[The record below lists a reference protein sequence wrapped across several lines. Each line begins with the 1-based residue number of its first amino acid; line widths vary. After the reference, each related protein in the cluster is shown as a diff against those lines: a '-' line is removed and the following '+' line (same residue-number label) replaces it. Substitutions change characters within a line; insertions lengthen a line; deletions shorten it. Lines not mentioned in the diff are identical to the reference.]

1 MDLTRTDFTHGREHD
16 ALDRARLVHTTATTH
31 AAELADYGLTPALLT
46 TLDGHIT
53 AFADALSDPRHA
65 IAERMVH
72 TTAIEALIPEIDAIL
87 DGRLDRLVEQLK
99 GTPFYTEYHPAR
111 TIVDD

>member
-1 MDLTRTDFTHGREHD
+1 MKRTRPPDIGPEPL
-16 ALDRARLVHTTATTH
+16 AGIP
-31 AAELADYGLTPALLT
+31 AAQAA
-46 TLDGHIT
+46 IT

-99 GTPFYTEYHPAR
+99 GTPFYTEYHAAR
-111 TIVDD
+111 TIADD